1 MSIKIR
7 NTILGEGIPKICV
20 PIVGNTLDEIIKS
33 ANKIKESTFDI
44 IEWRA
49 DFFEEVFDLNC
60 VKNVINALR
69 DILEDAP
76 ILFTFRT
83 KAEGGNCEISSDE
96 YASLLS
102 FVSANAS
109 VDLIDIEVFFEA
121 IDAKSIIN
129 IAHASH
135 KTVIGSNHNFSSTPT
150 KADIISRLN
159 AMLDLGVDIPKIAV
173 MPNSSADVITLLDAT
188 EEFASSHKD
197 TPIITMSMSG
207 TGLVSRLCGEVFG
220 SAMTFG
226 AVGQTSAPGQI
237 DAKDLSTVL
246 NIIHSNM
253 NS

>member
-20 PIVGNTLDEIIKS
+20 PIVGTTLDEIIKYAS
-33 ANKIKESTFDI
+33 KINESTFDI
-44 IEWRA
+44 VEWRA

-60 VKNVINALR
+60 VENVLDTLR
-69 DILEDAP
+69 GILEDVP

-83 KAEGGNCEISSDE
+83 KAEGGNSEISSDE

-109 VDLIDIEVFFEA
+109 IDLIDIEVFFEA
-121 IDAKSIIN
+121 LDTKSIIN
-129 IAHASH
+129 IAHTNH
-135 KTVIGSNHNFSSTPT
+135 KIVIGSNHNFNSTPT
-150 KADIISRLN
+150 KVEIISRLN
-159 AMLDLGVDIPKIAV
+159 AMLDSGVDIPKIAV

-188 EEFASSHKD
+188 EEFAGSHKD

-207 TGLVSRLCGEVFG
+207 IGLVSRLCGETFG

-237 DAKDLSTVL
+237 DVEDLSSIL
-246 NIIHSNM
+246 NIIHNNIDS
-253 NS
+253 